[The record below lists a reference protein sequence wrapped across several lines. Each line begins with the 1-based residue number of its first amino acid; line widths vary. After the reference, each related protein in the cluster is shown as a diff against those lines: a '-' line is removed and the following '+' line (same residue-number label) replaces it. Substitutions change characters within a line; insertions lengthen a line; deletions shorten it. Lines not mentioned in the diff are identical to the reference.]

1 MSNDDEPDVQT
12 IEVALSLRVDR
23 MKRDKD
29 ILATC
34 PGVLERLSQY
44 VKDGGSEKKKKW
56 CPDCY
61 ITKTPEDRSNPYLE
75 QLLPRGK
82 NALYK
87 CGKCGLEIEA
97 LRQNG

>member
-1 MSNDDEPDVQT
+1 MSNDDERDVMT
-12 IEVALSLRVDR
+12 IEDELSLHVDR

-29 ILATC
+29 ALATFPC
-34 PGVLERLSQY
+34 LLERLRQY
-44 VKDGGSEKKKKW
+44 VKDRGSKKRW

-61 ITKTPEDRSNPYLE
+61 ITKKPEDRSNPYLE

-87 CGKCGLEIEA
+87 CGKCGHEIEA
-97 LRQNG
+97 LRS

>member
-23 MKRDKD
+23 MKGDKD
-29 ILATC
+29 ALATFPC
-34 PGVLERLSQY
+34 LLERLRQY
-44 VKDGGSEKKKKW
+44 VKDGGSEKKKW

-61 ITKTPEDRSNPYLE
+61 ITKKPEDRSNPYLE
-75 QLLPRGK
+75 ELLPRGK
-82 NALYK
+82 NAFYK

-97 LRQNG
+97 LRS